1 MNGPDNTTTAGGAQ
15 LVGAPGQWP
24 IDEPVDLNLGQRSS
38 ANTEVHEPDDDDLY
52 VQRAAEKALHEMV
65 LDSIR
70 HDLEQQPSPLT
81 VLTAARNW
89 CTRITAAAEEIAREK
104 RKAA

>member
-1 MNGPDNTTTAGGAQ
+1 VTERR
-15 LVGAPGQWP
+15 PGQWP
-24 IDEPVDLNLGQRSS
+24 VDEPADLDTHSGE
-38 ANTEVHEPDDDDLY
+38 ATADELY

-81 VLTAARNW
+81 VLAAARNW
-89 CTRITAAAEEIAREK
+89 CTRITAAAEEIARSK

>member
-1 MNGPDNTTTAGGAQ
+1 MTERRM
-15 LVGAPGQWP
+15 GQWP
-24 IDEPVDLNLGQRSS
+24 VDEPTNLAGLSGGEVS
-38 ANTEVHEPDDDDLY
+38 NDAEAKTEDALY
-52 VQRAAEKALHEMV
+52 VQRAAERALHEMV

-89 CTRITAAAEEIAREK
+89 CSRITAAAEDIAQAK

>member
-1 MNGPDNTTTAGGAQ
+1 MTA
-15 LVGAPGQWP
+15 
-24 IDEPVDLNLGQRSS
+24 VD
-38 ANTEVHEPDDDDLY
+38 ADDAY
-52 VQRAAEKALHEMV
+52 VQRASERALHEMV

-81 VLTAARNW
+81 VITSARGW
-89 CTRITAAAEEIAREK
+89 CYQITAMADDVAHSK

>member
-1 MNGPDNTTTAGGAQ
+1 MTERR
-15 LVGAPGQWP
+15 PGQWP
-24 IDEPVDLNLGQRSS
+24 VEHPADLDALQRDHAADEE
-38 ANTEVHEPDDDDLY
+38 ALY
-52 VQRAAEKALHEMV
+52 VQRASEKALHEMV

-70 HDLEQQPSPLT
+70 HDLQQQPSPLT

-89 CTRITAAAEEIAREK
+89 CSRITAAAEEIAREK

>member
-1 MNGPDNTTTAGGAQ
+1 MSERH
-15 LVGAPGQWP
+15 PGEWP
-24 IDEPVDLNLGQRSS
+24 VPESVDLGAVEQAPEDELYMQRQK
-38 ANTEVHEPDDDDLY
+38 E
-52 VQRAAEKALHEMV
+52 RALHEMV

>member
-1 MNGPDNTTTAGGAQ
+1 MTQ
-15 LVGAPGQWP
+15 HRPGSWP
-24 IDEPVDLNLGQRSS
+24 VTQ
-38 ANTEVHEPDDDDLY
+38 PDDLDEGSAPAETPSVDELY
-52 VQRAAEKALHEMV
+52 VKRAAEKALHEMV

-89 CTRITAAAEEIAREK
+89 CTRITAAAEDIAQVK

>member
-1 MNGPDNTTTAGGAQ
+1 MSEKR
-15 LVGAPGQWP
+15 PGQWP
-24 IDEPVDLNLGQRSS
+24 VDKPVDLGL
-38 ANTEVHEPDDDDLY
+38 AETTDDDQLY

-70 HDLEQQPSPLT
+70 HDLEQQPTGPSAQAKARIWCAH
-81 VLTAARNW
+81 VLAIADEVAA
-89 CTRITAAAEEIAREK
+89 EK

>member
-1 MNGPDNTTTAGGAQ
+1 MTERR
-15 LVGAPGQWP
+15 PGHWP
-24 IDEPVDLNLGQRSS
+24 VDEPTNLAGLSGGDVSNER
-38 ANTEVHEPDDDDLY
+38 TTDDELY
-52 VQRAAEKALHEMV
+52 VQRAAERALHEMV

-89 CTRITAAAEEIAREK
+89 CSRITAAAEDIAQAK
-104 RKAA
+104 RRAA

>member
-1 MNGPDNTTTAGGAQ
+1 MTERR
-15 LVGAPGQWP
+15 PGQWP
-24 IDEPVDLNLGQRSS
+24 VKHPVDLDALQREHP
-38 ANTEVHEPDDDDLY
+38 TDEEQLY
-52 VQRAAEKALHEMV
+52 VQRAGEKALHEMV

-89 CTRITAAAEEIAREK
+89 CSRITAAAEDIARAK
-104 RKAA
+104 RSTA

>member
-1 MNGPDNTTTAGGAQ
+1 MTQ
-15 LVGAPGQWP
+15 RHPGQWP
-24 IDEPVDLNLGQRSS
+24 VDQPVTLDVS
-38 ANTEVHEPDDDDLY
+38 PDDELY
-52 VQRAAEKALHEMV
+52 VQRASERALHEMV

-81 VLTAARNW
+81 VITAARNW
-89 CTRITAAAEEIAREK
+89 CTRITAAAEEIAQAK

>member
-1 MNGPDNTTTAGGAQ
+1 MTERS
-15 LVGAPGQWP
+15 PGQWP
-24 IDEPVDLNLGQRSS
+24 VEQPADLAAPEPK
-38 ANTEVHEPDDDDLY
+38 TDDQLY
-52 VQRAAEKALHEMV
+52 VQRAAERALHELV

-89 CTRITAAAEEIAREK
+89 CSRITAAAEEIARTK
-104 RKAA
+104 RSTA

>member
-1 MNGPDNTTTAGGAQ
+1 MTERS
-15 LVGAPGQWP
+15 PGQWP
-24 IDEPVDLNLGQRSS
+24 VDEPVDLG
-38 ANTEVHEPDDDDLY
+38 DDDGQY
-52 VQRAAEKALHEMV
+52 VQRASERALHEMV

-81 VLTAARNW
+81 VITTARTW
-89 CTRITAAAEEIAREK
+89 CNRITAAADEIAQAK

>member
-1 MNGPDNTTTAGGAQ
+1 MTAR
-15 LVGAPGQWP
+15 PGQWP
-24 IDEPVDLNLGQRSS
+24 VNEPADLDALSSTEATVDE
-38 ANTEVHEPDDDDLY
+38 LY
-52 VQRAAEKALHEMV
+52 VQRASERALHEMV

-70 HDLEQQPSPLT
+70 HDLQQQPSPLT

>member
-1 MNGPDNTTTAGGAQ
+1 MNERS
-15 LVGAPGQWP
+15 PGQWP
-24 IDEPVDLNLGQRSS
+24 VDKPVNLDAPEPQSGDQ
-38 ANTEVHEPDDDDLY
+38 LY
-52 VQRAAEKALHEMV
+52 VQRAAERALHEMV

-89 CTRITAAAEEIAREK
+89 CSRITAAAEEIARTK
-104 RKAA
+104 RSTA

>member
-1 MNGPDNTTTAGGAQ
+1 MNERH
-15 LVGAPGQWP
+15 PGQWP
-24 IDEPVDLNLGQRSS
+24 VDTPVDLDALEQP
-38 ANTEVHEPDDDDLY
+38 ADDELY
-52 VQRAAEKALHEMV
+52 AKRAAERALHEMV

-70 HDLEQQPSPLT
+70 HDLEQQPSPLS

-89 CTRITAAAEEIAREK
+89 CTRITAAAEDVAREK

>member
-1 MNGPDNTTTAGGAQ
+1 MSERSPGRWP
-15 LVGAPGQWP
+15 VG
-24 IDEPVDLNLGQRSS
+24 EPVDLDAAEQD
-38 ANTEVHEPDDDDLY
+38 AVDAVDLY
-52 VQRAAEKALHEMV
+52 VQRASEQALHEMV

-81 VLTAARNW
+81 VITAARTW
-89 CTRITAAAEEIAREK
+89 CNRITAAADEIAQAK

>member
-1 MNGPDNTTTAGGAQ
+1 MTERI
-15 LVGAPGQWP
+15 PGQWP
-24 IDEPVDLNLGQRSS
+24 VGRVTPEAAARTG
-38 ANTEVHEPDDDDLY
+38 DDAEQYLK
-52 VQRAAEKALHEMV
+52 RAAERALHEMV

-89 CTRITAAAEEIAREK
+89 CTRITAAAEEIARAK
-104 RKAA
+104 RSTA

>member
-1 MNGPDNTTTAGGAQ
+1 MTERQPGEWPVSEPADLDAVSQTGTTA
-15 LVGAPGQWP
+15 
-24 IDEPVDLNLGQRSS
+24 DE
-38 ANTEVHEPDDDDLY
+38 LY

-70 HDLEQQPSPLT
+70 HDLKQQPSPLT

-89 CTRITAAAEEIAREK
+89 CSRITAAAEEIAREK